1 MNVRPFDWRDL
12 TALYRYRHQ
21 SVYLDS
27 ALVLTR
33 GSKLVSGALLSY
45 FALPMGIFTSVINSN
60 SHREPEVIGQVIH
73 LAGAPYAHLTFLTP
87 QEALE
92 SGSLAPLLEYQAA
105 ISGVRGAL
113 RLLADVDEHSGAL
126 EALHLNGFAIYSRQR
141 IWQLTGQPLGGD
153 SPGALRDAW
162 DSVTSQ
168 DVNAIRSLYNNLVPA
183 LVQQVEPFDPQRS
196 HGMVLRKNGEVV
208 AFVEIRSGPRGIWV
222 QPFVH
227 PDEEQVRERFIDL
240 ILNLPNRRSRPVYLC
255 VRSYQSWLET
265 AVEELGAEAGPRQAL
280 MVKHLAVAQKS
291 ARAFALPALEGGHPE
306 ISAPITRA
314 HTYQAQS
321 GKTSESK

>member
-1 MNVRPFDWRDL
+1 
-12 TALYRYRHQ
+12 
-21 SVYLDS
+21 
-27 ALVLTR
+27 
-33 GSKLVSGALLSY
+33 
-45 FALPMGIFTSVINSN
+45 
-60 SHREPEVIGQVIH
+60 
-73 LAGAPYAHLTFLTP
+73 
-87 QEALE
+87 
-92 SGSLAPLLEYQAA
+92 
-105 ISGVRGAL
+105 L
-113 RLLADVDEHSGAL
+113 RLLADVDEHSQVI

-141 IWQLTGQPLGGD
+141 IWQLTGQPVGD
-153 SPGALRDAW
+153 ASQGDWRR
-162 DSVTSQ
+162 VTSQ
-168 DVNAIRSLYNNLVPA
+168 DLNAIRSLYNNLVPA
-183 LVQQVEPFDPQRS
+183 LVQQAESFAPQRP
-196 HGMVLRKNGEVV
+196 HGMVLCKEGELV

-227 PDEEQVRERFIDL
+227 PDEEQVRERFVDL

-265 AVEELGAEAGPRQAL
+265 AIEELGAEAGPRQAL
-280 MVKHLAVAQKS
+280 MVKHLAIAQKS